1 MLLVL
6 LLRNARARVVA
17 SAQCSFLSSKRGED
31 LDRRVVWHTTRVHTY
46 IKKRACFISS
56 VGERNH
62 QKMTQ
67 QQQRMSSQAERGTM
81 KKIVFYCPEME
92 KMAREVR
99 ANDPGKWESL
109 LSSRPAKAQEVLFF
123 FSLVKKVCLLLCVT
137 NTSSLVNADAKQ
149 MPWNWARSNGGDFQ
163 TGTRTYLSIT
173 RTISEADTLL
183 F

>member
-1 MLLVL
+1 
-6 LLRNARARVVA
+6 
-17 SAQCSFLSSKRGED
+17 
-31 LDRRVVWHTTRVHTY
+31 
-46 IKKRACFISS
+46 
-56 VGERNH
+56 
-62 QKMTQ
+62 
-67 QQQRMSSQAERGTM
+67 MSSQAERGTM

-99 ANDPGKWESL
+99 ANDPGKRESSLLLL
-109 LSSRPAKAQEVLFF
+109 LSSRPAKAREVLFF

-137 NTSSLVNADAKQ
+137 NTSSLVNDANAKQ
-149 MPWNWARSNGGDFQ
+149 MPWNWARSNGEDFQ